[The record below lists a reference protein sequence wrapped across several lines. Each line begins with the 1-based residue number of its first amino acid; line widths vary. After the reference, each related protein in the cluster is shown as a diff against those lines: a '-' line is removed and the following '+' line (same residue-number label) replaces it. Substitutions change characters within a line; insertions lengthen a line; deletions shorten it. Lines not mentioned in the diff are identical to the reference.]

1 MVTDLSKSS
10 SANLSYK
17 TFWYLSMKD
26 YKVFVFDLFDTL
38 INFNRSRLPE
48 FSIEGEKHNSTFTEV
63 YKVFEKYYQGYDR
76 DKFHDSFVESYE
88 KFQQLKSID
97 NKEFY
102 NGERFKILMGSL
114 GIELSPDVDPV
125 VDEMVKAHMK
135 SLSSTMEFP
144 GENRDVLEL
153 IFDRNY
159 RMAIIS
165 NFDYA
170 PAAYMLLSKFDIL
183 KYFERVV
190 ISVEVGWRKPRPEI
204 FLKALKL
211 LNLDPGDAL
220 YIGDN
225 YYADVVGAK
234 SVGMDVVWINRNDEK
249 IHYPKYHPD
258 HTVSK
263 LTGIINLIS

>member
-1 MVTDLSKSS
+1 
-10 SANLSYK
+10 
-17 TFWYLSMKD
+17 MKD
-26 YKVFVFDLFDTL
+26 YKVVVFDLFDTL
-38 INFNRSRLPE
+38 IDFNRSRLPE
-48 FSIEGEKHNSTFTEV
+48 FSIDGEKHNSTFTEV
-63 YKVFEKYYQGYDR
+63 YKVFQKYYHGYDR
-76 DKFHDSFVESYE
+76 DKFHVSFIESYE

-102 NGERFKILMGSL
+102 NGERFKILMSSL
-114 GIELSPDVDPV
+114 GIELSSDVDPV

-144 GENRDVLEL
+144 EENRDVLDL
-153 IFDRNY
+153 VFGKND

-170 PAAYMLLSKFDIL
+170 PAAYMLLNKFDIRR
-183 KYFERVV
+183 YFERVV

-204 FLKALKL
+204 FLKALEL
-211 LNLDPGDAL
+211 LNLDPADAL
-220 YIGDN
+220 YVGDN

-234 SVGMDVVWINRNDEK
+234 AVGMDVIWINRKDEK
-249 IHYPKYHPD
+249 IYDQKYHPN

-263 LTGIINLIS
+263 FTEIINLIS